1 MEQVRI
7 AIVGLGIGKPMAK
20 GFAANPRARVAALCD
35 IQEQRMQDFAAE
47 LPGPVAMYTDY
58 LEMCQDPDIDAVFV
72 GTPNQWHVPVALEA
86 VRNGKH
92 ILVIKP
98 LADALAA
105 AHDLVTTAE
114 ASGLVSMIAMVGRYN
129 PGTRYLQHMIAQGEF
144 GEVYY
149 ARARILRRSGIP
161 NWSTGFVTRGGG
173 AFRDLG
179 VHMLDAAWWMMG
191 MPKAVSATGVGGAKF
206 GPRGLGFWEFKPQPE
221 MGALY
226 EADDYAGGL
235 LRFANGAGVQLESFW
250 ASHQPD
256 DRQIEIFGTEAGA
269 RLTPLTIYRTEN
281 GAPTTATVE
290 FPRTP
295 NNWEEMATHF
305 VECILDGA
313 VCKSPLRHG
322 LIVQEMLEGILES
335 AATGHEVALGIA
347 ET

>member
-1 MEQVRI
+1 
-7 AIVGLGIGKPMAK
+7 
-20 GFAANPRARVAALCD
+20 
-35 IQEQRMQDFAAE
+35 
-47 LPGPVAMYTDY
+47 
-58 LEMCQDPDIDAVFV
+58 
-72 GTPNQWHVPVALEA
+72 

-98 LADALAA
+98 LAHSLASA
-105 AHDLVTTAE
+105 KELVEAAE
-114 ASGLVSMIAMVGRYN
+114 ASGLVNMMAMVGRYN
-129 PGTRYLQHMIAQGEF
+129 PATRYLQRMIADGEF

-161 NWSTGFVTRGGG
+161 NWSAGFVTRGGG

-221 MGALY
+221 LGKIY

-235 LRFANGAGVQLESFW
+235 LRFANGAGVHLESFW
-250 ASHQPD
+250 AAHQPD
-256 DRQIEIFGTEAGA
+256 DRQIELFGTEAGA

-281 GAPTTATVE
+281 GAPSDSTIE
-290 FPRTP
+290 FPKASD
-295 NNWEEMATHF
+295 NWEAMAAHF
-305 VECILDGA
+305 VECVLDG
-313 VCKSPLRHG
+313 VECESPLRHG

-335 AATGHEVALGIA
+335 GITGHEVPLGIA
-347 ET
+347 AG